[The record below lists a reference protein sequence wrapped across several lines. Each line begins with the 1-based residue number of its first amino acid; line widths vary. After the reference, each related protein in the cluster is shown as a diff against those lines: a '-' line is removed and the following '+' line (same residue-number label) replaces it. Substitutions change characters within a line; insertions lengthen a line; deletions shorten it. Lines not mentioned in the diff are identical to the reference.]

1 MPESQGEYWA
11 RRSKEHMKLAA
22 EAPHRAAIAAH
33 TALARA
39 YQERAQEEKFAA
51 RG

>member
-11 RRSKEHMKLAA
+11 RRAKEHARLAV

-33 TALARA
+33 ITLARA
-39 YQERAQEEKFAA
+39 YQQRAEEGKSAA
-51 RG
+51 RH

>member
-11 RRSKEHMKLAA
+11 RRAKEHMKLAA

-33 TALARA
+33 SALARA
-39 YQERAQEEKFAA
+39 YQERAQEGKFAA